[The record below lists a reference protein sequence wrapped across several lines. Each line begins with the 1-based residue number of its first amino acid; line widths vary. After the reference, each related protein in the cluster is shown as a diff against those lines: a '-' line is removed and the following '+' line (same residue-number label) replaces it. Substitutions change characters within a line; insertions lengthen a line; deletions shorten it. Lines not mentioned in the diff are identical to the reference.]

1 MPSEGAATS
10 NTITTIISALSLDKL
25 LLIAIVL
32 VLIVVTLAVLFKEPL
47 KQRLADLRSFRV
59 GSVTLDFGQRLD
71 EPKAQVRSIEK
82 NLMASGITPAE
93 KPLDIGRQSSRD
105 AVVEAWGALKQIVY
119 DLCMANRIQMTP
131 ATGIA
136 EAVRRLRDAN
146 LITPEVDSVIT
157 VLNELGQQVV
167 DDADLKPL
175 EKDAKTYMR
184 LAEIVRSWLMLNMAP
199 TVIEKEP
206 EPPPPVQPEPPVP
219 PVHHRSATRVGDYFQ
234 HPGQGPIAILDAV
247 EGPLRG
253 KRIMVEKEQFRI
265 GSNADN
271 DLCLWQDEY
280 VSRNHASLR
289 YEDGSLFI
297 YDDGS
302 RNGTLVNDSRIAQ
315 RAALF
320 RGDRIHIG
328 QSVFQVSEA
337 PTPKEGPTPSN
348 RSGTVVR

>member
-59 GSVTLDFGQRLD
+59 GSVTMEFGQRLD

-105 AVVEAWGALKQIVY
+105 AVVESWGALKQIVY

-136 EAVRRLRDAN
+136 EAVRRLRDAD
-146 LITPEVDSVIT
+146 LITPEVDAVIT

-167 DDADLKPL
+167 DDTDLKPL

-206 EPPPPVQPEPPVP
+206 EPPPPVQPEPPV
-219 PVHHRSATRVGDYFQ
+219 HQRSATRVGDYFQ
-234 HPGQGPIAILDAV
+234 HPGQGPIAILDAI

-280 VSRNHASLR
+280 VSHDHASLR

-302 RNGTLVNDSRIAQ
+302 RNGTLVNDNRIAQ

-320 RGDRIHIG
+320 RGDRIRIG

-337 PTPKEGPTPSN
+337 PAPKGPAASN
-348 RSGTVVR
+348 TSGTLVR